1 MKMKKFAVAA
11 FLGLAALIM
20 VNLTTQYSGV
30 SLPVSSL
37 SIGTSAVLG
46 IPGVILLVILEN
58 VL

>member
-1 MKMKKFAVAA
+1 MKKLAVSA
-11 FLGLAALIM
+11 FLGLAALTM
-20 VNLTTQYSGV
+20 VNLTTKYSGV
-30 SLPVSSL
+30 SLPVSPL